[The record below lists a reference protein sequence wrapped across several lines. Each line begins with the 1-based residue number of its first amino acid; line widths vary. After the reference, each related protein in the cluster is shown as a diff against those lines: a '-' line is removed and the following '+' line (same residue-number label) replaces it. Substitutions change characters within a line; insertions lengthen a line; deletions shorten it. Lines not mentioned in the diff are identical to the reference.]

1 MMTDVNTVAAPAASI
16 VARRVGDETILV
28 NAQGDMLHTLNPT
41 GTFIWDRLDGA
52 RSVGAILELLRSE
65 YDLPDAGVEEDLCRF
80 MDELAG
86 KGIVTLRP

>member
-1 MMTDVNTVAAPAASI
+1 MTDVNTVAVPAASI

-28 NAQGDMLHTLNPT
+28 SARGDMLHTLNPT
-41 GTFIWDRLDGA
+41 GSLIWDHLDGM
-52 RSVGAILELLRSE
+52 RSIGVILELLRAE
-65 YDLPDAGVEEDLCRF
+65 YDLPDSGVEDLCRF